1 MSDDR
6 AGTGGRSP
14 RRRLHPRP
22 PRERAALPHLAHRR
36 ELGGPPGPPPA
47 AGPGPARRGLRTG
60 HHHRRPGRPGR
71 PRAGGGHR
79 PVRRRGGPGRGR
91 LRGPVPTAEVRVAD
105 VYALP
110 FDDAS
115 FDVVHAHQVLQH
127 LSDPVAALRE
137 MRRVCRPD
145 GVVAVRD
152 ADYEAFSWAPADPA
166 LDAWL
171 ALYRAVARGNGADP
185 DAGRHLKGWARA
197 AGFSHVEATASA
209 WCFATDEERT
219 WWGELWAERTTATA
233 LADQA
238 TAAGLATP
246 ADLDA
251 MAAAFRRW
259 AADPDAVFLVPH
271 GEVLAR
277 P

>member
-1 MSDDR
+1 MSGGDR
-6 AGTGGRSP
+6 AG
-14 RRRLHPRP
+14 
-22 PRERAALPHLAHRR
+22 
-36 ELGGPPGPPPA
+36 
-47 AGPGPARRGLRTG
+47 
-60 HHHRRPGRPGR
+60 PGRPPGDVYTHGHHESVLRSHTWRTVENSAAHLVPHLR
-71 PRAGGGHR
+71 PGQDVLDVGC
-79 PVRRRGGPGRGR
+79 GPGTITADLAARVAPGR
-91 LRGPVPTAEVRVAD
+91 VVGIDRSDDVVARAAAACAAQPTAEVRVAD

-127 LSDPVAALRE
+127 LSDPVAALGE
-137 MRRVCRPD
+137 MRRVCRHD

-152 ADYEAFSWAPADPA
+152 ADYETFSWAPADPA

-171 ALYRAVARGNGADP
+171 ALYRAVARSNGADP

-197 AGFSHVEATASA
+197 AGFSRVEATASA

-219 WWGELWAERTTATA
+219 WWGELWAERTTATV

-246 ADLDA
+246 ADLED

-259 AADPDAVFLVPH
+259 AADPDGVFLVPH